1 MSDRTEILHRFEDWL
16 DSALSEEAPPSGIP
30 RELLTGESDGAP
42 SAPTDLHAMWAAIT
56 ALTQE
61 VKLQS
66 RTFKQMSDTLV
77 RDTERRTRKEVLD
90 SLLEIRERQL
100 RGLKSI
106 RAVHQNLETLQP
118 TFWDRLFAAR
128 WRKIRKP
135 IEAIAAMEEGYRL
148 GLQSLDD
155 LLGRFQVRPIQCEGE
170 LFDPQL
176 MKAVD
181 IEETGNVSEGT
192 VVSVYR
198 TGYEWNGE
206 VYRPAEV
213 RVSRLPQGGAIRE

>member
-1 MSDRTEILHRFEDWL
+1 
-16 DSALSEEAPPSGIP
+16 
-30 RELLTGESDGAP
+30 
-42 SAPTDLHAMWAAIT
+42 MWAAIT

-106 RAVHQNLETLQP
+106 RAVHQNLEALQP

-128 WRKIRKP
+128 WRKIRKS

-213 RVSRLPQGGAIRE
+213 RVARPPQGGAIRE